1 MNSFREYAVL
11 RFSKLA
17 AEVGVQDMQHAP
29 SALDVMQQ
37 TKMLKWD
44 HLGGVAPR
52 FPEDMQM
59 AQSVNLITLPAAVQ
73 GASCVNCVHFRALD
87 AGTGAGFCTNPE
99 VKLDVSSRMLC
110 SRWDNP
116 GAEKSWETEEGQAM
130 MNPPQEMGYAGAPE
144 DTAAA
149 MEQDFSAQPQDMQEP
164 EAQPMEQPIPQSAD
178 QQPMQE
184 AGPSAPPAEPAVKPK
199 KERPVKGPDV
209 HVHVGQEK
217 AASLRDLILGEYLY

>member
-1 MNSFREYAVL
+1 MSSFREYAVM
-11 RFSKLA
+11 RFNKLA
-17 AEVGVQDMQHAP
+17 AEAGVQDMQHAP

-59 AQSVNLITLPAAVQ
+59 AQSVNLLTLPNTVQ

-130 MNPPQEMGYAGAPE
+130 LNPPQEMGYAGAPE
-144 DTAAA
+144 DTADA
-149 MEQDFSAQPQDMQEP
+149 MEQDFLTPEQDASAMTAAQVSPQFE
-164 EAQPMEQPIPQSAD
+164 D
-178 QQPMQE
+178 QQATQ
-184 AGPSAPPAEPAVKPK
+184 PPAPQPEPAAKPK
-199 KERPVKGPDV
+199 KEKPAKGPDV